1 MTRVG
6 FMISTEVEI
15 VILLYQCIHSTVQSV
30 SMPSSA
36 TTEKD
41 TKKLGKRRKE
51 IQKIKYIYT
60 CTFII
65 LFFLLSDFI
74 SNGKTH

>member
-1 MTRVG
+1 MISNKTRVG

-15 VILLYQCIHSTVQSV
+15 VILLFQCIHSIVQSV

-41 TKKLGKRRKE
+41 TKKLGKEGKKYRK
-51 IQKIKYIYT
+51 
-60 CTFII
+60 
-65 LFFLLSDFI
+65 
-74 SNGKTH
+74 

>member
-1 MTRVG
+1 MARIG

-51 IQKIKYIYT
+51 I
-60 CTFII
+60 
-65 LFFLLSDFI
+65 
-74 SNGKTH
+74 